1 MGHPRYWLGFM
12 YGPPAVEGSLTPP
25 MRGEAAHEWGIQIG
39 KLWVGHPSLT
49 HSEVWLDV
57 VLRAAQ
63 TRFQGRAERIPAKL
77 HQN

>member
-1 MGHPRYWLGFM
+1 MTVQEFAIPL
-12 YGPPAVEGSLTPP
+12 
-25 MRGEAAHEWGIQIG
+25 MRGETAHEWGIQIG

-57 VLRAAQ
+57 VLRGAQ